1 MPYIT
6 DNLADGEFNTALAN
20 FNTVC
25 IANTVT
31 LGLAPGD
38 LTAIAAAA
46 SNFNTTFNA
55 STAAKA
61 AAKNSVEAK
70 DIQKKSSK
78 ATISKYAKMFRA
90 NAGVPDNLLDSLM
103 LPHHKTP
110 GTKTPP
116 TQPLDLTGSADG
128 NGLVNLK
135 WKRNGNISGTQFLI
149 ETRTD
154 PDGDW
159 TISGSTT
166 QTKFAYQAVVG
177 SYIAFRVTATRR
189 DLVSPPSFPYA
200 FWENG
205 GGQGLQLAA

>member
-1 MPYIT
+1 MAFIT
-6 DNLADGEFNTALAN
+6 EITADGELNTALNN

-25 IANTVT
+25 AANAAT
-31 LGLAPGD
+31 LALSPAD
-38 LTAIAAAA
+38 LTAIAAA
-46 SNFNTTFNA
+46 STGFNTTLNA
-55 STAAKA
+55 ATTAKA

-70 DIQKKSSK
+70 DLQKKSSK
-78 ATISKYAKMFRA
+78 ATVSKYAKLFRA
-90 NAGVPDNLLDSLM
+90 NAAVPDNLLDSLM

-116 TQPLDLTGSADG
+116 AQPLDLTGSADG
-128 NGLVNLK
+128 NGLVSLK
-135 WKRNGNISGTQFLI
+135 WKRNGNISGTQFLV

-154 PDGDW
+154 PAGDW

-166 QTKFAYQAVVG
+166 QTKFQYQAVPG

-189 DLVSPPSFPYA
+189 DLLSPPSFPYA

-205 GGQGLQLAA
+205 GGMGLQLAA